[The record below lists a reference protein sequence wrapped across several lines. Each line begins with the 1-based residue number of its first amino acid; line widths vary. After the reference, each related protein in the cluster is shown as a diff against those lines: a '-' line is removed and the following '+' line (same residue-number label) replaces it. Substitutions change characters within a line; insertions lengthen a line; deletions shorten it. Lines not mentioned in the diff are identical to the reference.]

1 MLRPASRTPPP
12 QVPPAQRPR
21 LVPRDL
27 PPPVDAFDSE
37 LDMLDVALSRLEPTA
52 SPQELDAETASDFA
66 RDLQELRAEQPGDD
80 LVSDSHDVIETA
92 APAGRPVFGDWDLP
106 ASRTAPQ
113 APSAGAD
120 FRDIDPIDLVAEE
133 LPLASVPVAPSPVM
147 APPQA
152 PVPAPPPAPVV
163 ETAPRPGPVA
173 APPPPPAPVF
183 APPPAPVFAPA
194 LVPPP
199 APVFAPVAVPP
210 PMLVVVPPPAPP
222 APVAVAPPTPPAPQP
237 RPSLANAFAAL
248 LAAEQTRPPAR
259 ALTSS
264 ATLSEAAIEDVV
276 KRVLARMTDDAVH
289 KVVLD
294 AAERIIREEIA
305 HLKNPTDSSGH

>member
-1 MLRPASRTPPP
+1 
-12 QVPPAQRPR
+12 
-21 LVPRDL
+21 
-27 PPPVDAFDSE
+27 
-37 LDMLDVALSRLEPTA
+37 MLDVALSRLEPTA

-92 APAGRPVFGDWDLP
+92 APAGRPMFGDWDLP
-106 ASRTAPQ
+106 ASRPAPP
-113 APSAGAD
+113 APPARSD
-120 FRDIDPIDLVAEE
+120 FSDADPIDLVAEE
-133 LPLASVPVAPSPVM
+133 LPLAPVAPPPVM
-147 APPQA
+147 APPPA

-163 ETAPRPGPVA
+163 EAAPRPGPVA
-173 APPPPPAPVF
+173 APPPPAPVV

-199 APVFAPVAVPP
+199 APVFAPVAVAPPP
-210 PMLVVVPPPAPP
+210 PMLVVVPPPVPP
-222 APVAVAPPTPPAPQP
+222 APVAVAPPAPQP

-259 ALTSS
+259 ALTAS